1 MKLQLLSIFALSSF
15 ISGPCFATETI
26 GTLLVGSHQELI
38 LDTDL
43 PELSAAGLGTLALGT
58 SVDALALRLGKFGQV
73 PRYRLTRILQGLI
86 ANNRESMAENVD
98 TVLLN
103 VVANLKKSCEPDK
116 PCTFKIFMKSADWTK
131 PVPNYSAPAKQRDI
145 DFYNNSFMQSYYE
158 NDIEDQ
164 VSQLRKFN
172 QVNIFGQAFSRGA
185 SEGPM
190 SQTEENE
197 FRTTLQ
203 TIYRENYIA
212 NHFVKT
218 KHGIYWAEPVRQE
231 FRNFPW
237 NDFAVRSPSF
247 PETYPQLIEII
258 KQGLNRFYLS
268 QKREEIFNQALAFK
282 GSLKKAV
289 SFLLDQTVF
298 LPSLSNS
305 SGKPAIAFA
314 ENYKQAVL
322 DVVDKLISEKSEMT
336 ATYIVRQSIMT
347 IMEKKDH
354 L

>member
-1 MKLQLLSIFALSSF
+1 MKPQLLSIFILSSF

-26 GTLLVGSHQELI
+26 GTLLVGSHKELV

-43 PELSAAGLGTLALGT
+43 PELSAAGLGTLALGI
-58 SVDALALRLGKFGQV
+58 SADALARSLGKFGQV
-73 PRYRLTRILQGLI
+73 PRYRLTRVLQGLI

-98 TVLLN
+98 TVVLN
-103 VVANLKKSCEPDK
+103 VVANLKKSCEPGK
-116 PCTFKIFMKSADWTK
+116 PCIFKISMKSADWTK
-131 PVPNYSAPAKQRDI
+131 PVPNYSAPAKPRDLE
-145 DFYNNSFMQSYYE
+145 FYSNSFMQSYYG

-172 QVNIFGQAFSRGA
+172 RAKILGQPVSRAA

-190 SQTEENE
+190 SLTEENE
-197 FRTTLQ
+197 FRTTMQ

-212 NHFVKT
+212 NHFVTT
-218 KHGIYWAEPVRQE
+218 KHGIYWAEPVLQT

-237 NDFAVRSPSF
+237 NDLTIRSATF

-268 QKREEIFNQALAFK
+268 QKREEVFNQALAFK

-289 SFLLDQTVF
+289 GFLLDQTVF
-298 LPSLSNS
+298 LPTLSNS
-305 SGKPAIAFA
+305 SGKPVAAFT

-322 DVVDKLISEKSEMT
+322 DVVDKLINEKSEMA
-336 ATYIVRQSIMT
+336 ATYIVRQSIMA